1 MKNKLIKRTKMRA
14 QRLVVLGRRWWTYL
28 YEGVWSDTRNKLS
41 VNIAKTLSL
50 SVRSFLDTDLQSRA
64 CAMAFRTILAIVPAL
79 ALLFALGRG
88 FGVQDV
94 LEKELL
100 GLFPGS
106 STNIAESFRFVDSYL
121 SQASEGYFVGIGL
134 VFLLWTLI
142 SLVSNVERS
151 FNVVWGI
158 KTGRSVWRKIT
169 DYTAMLLILPV
180 LMIFASGLTIFVT
193 KTIQSVFQF
202 SFMTPIIAVMLKV
215 ASWVFTWLFFTAV
228 YILVPNTKVRFKN
241 ALIAGVFA
249 GTCFL
254 ILQWAFV
261 SGQVYVT
268 RYNAIYGSFAFVPLL
283 FIWLHLTW
291 IIILAGSVLC
301 YSSQNIVSYA
311 FLSDVAS
318 ISVRYRETVSL
329 AVLAVIV
336 RSYVRG
342 EATPT
347 RSSLTV
353 QYGLPSRLVAD
364 ITERLIEAGLV
375 TRVVVNQRDELYGY
389 MPAIDPA
396 KITIDM
402 ARDRLVSLGRNNFI
416 PDFETTFPGI
426 VKVMNSIDA
435 EIRTEGGSMLV
446 ADMEINK
453 Q

>member
-1 MKNKLIKRTKMRA
+1 MKNRLIKRTKKRI

-41 VNIAKTLSL
+41 VNITKTISL
-50 SVRSFLDTDLQSRA
+50 SVRSFLDTDFQSRA
-64 CAMAFRTILAIVPAL
+64 CAMAFRTVLAIVPAL
-79 ALLFALGRG
+79 ALLFAMGRG

-94 LEKELL
+94 LEQELL

-106 STNIAESFRFVDSYL
+106 SANIADSFSFVDSYL
-121 SQASEGYFVGIGL
+121 SQTSEGYFVGIGI

-151 FNVVWGI
+151 FNAVWGI
-158 KTGRSVWRKIT
+158 KTGRSVWRKLT

-193 KTIQSVFQF
+193 NTIQSVFQF
-202 SFMTPIIAVMLKV
+202 SFMTPVIAAMLKV
-215 ASWVFTWLFFTAV
+215 ASWVFTWLFFAAV
-228 YILVPNTKVRFKN
+228 YVLIPNTKVRFKN
-241 ALIAGVFA
+241 AFIAGVFA

-261 SGQVYVT
+261 SGQIYVT

-283 FIWLHLTW
+283 FIWLHFTW

-301 YSSQNIVSYA
+301 YSSQNIVSFA
-311 FLSDVAS
+311 FFSDVAS

-329 AVLAVIV
+329 AVLSVIV
-336 RSYVRG
+336 RSYVRN

-347 RSSLTV
+347 RSSISL
-353 QYGLPSRLVAD
+353 QYGLPARLVAD
-364 ITERLIEAGLV
+364 ITDRLIEAGLV
-375 TRVVVNQRDELYGY
+375 TRVIVNQRDELIGY

-396 KITIDM
+396 KITVEM
-402 ARDRLVSLGRNNFI
+402 ARDRLVTLGRNDFI

-426 VKVMNSIDA
+426 IEVMHRIEADV
-435 EIRTEGGSMLV
+435 RTDSGSKLI
-446 ADMEINK
+446 ADIEINK
-453 Q
+453 